1 MYHWKKDSYF
11 KLLYILNLVTLSQ
24 GKKKRHKTTA
34 LLKTAKKQTSP
45 PPQKKPK
52 KQKTKPNTNSRQEE
66 SHEFLIVITRQK
78 ITPPESKHSGN
89 VIPSHTSLY
98 STILFPTS
106 LMQYLRALI
115 QVPRAYIGEISTR
128 REENTSQKS
137 ASNR

>member
-1 MYHWKKDSYF
+1 MSVTV
-11 KLLYILNLVTLSQ
+11 KLS
-24 GKKKRHKTTA
+24 
-34 LLKTAKKQTSP
+34 KTAQEIMLASYHIQKDFQLTLFLEKKT
-45 PPQKKPK
+45 K

-66 SHEFLIVITRQK
+66 SPEFLIVITRQK

-106 LMQYLRALI
+106 LTQYLRALI

>member
-1 MYHWKKDSYF
+1 MW
-11 KLLYILNLVTLSQ
+11 
-24 GKKKRHKTTA
+24 
-34 LLKTAKKQTSP
+34 SP
-45 PPQKKPK
+45 PPQKKTK
-52 KQKTKPNTNSRQEE
+52 NKPNTNSRQEE

-106 LMQYLRALI
+106 LTQYLRALI